1 MRATVLGMAVVATVM
16 LGMVQPASAVNCK
29 QVLKY
34 LSTGRT
40 PEQISETMVIDVGEI
55 KKCQEEAAK
64 AAPTP
69 AAEKKE

>member
-1 MRATVLGMAVVATVM
+1 LGIAAGLTVM
-16 LGMVQPASAVNCK
+16 LGMVPSASAVNCK

-40 PEQISETMVIDVGEI
+40 PDEIAETMVIDVGEI
-55 KKCQEEAAK
+55 KKCQAEAAK
-64 AAPTP
+64 AAPAATP